1 MRRLTVT
8 TGPTT
13 TIALS
18 AAALLTISGCA
29 GGVTGGGGGAG
40 GGEGFDYGASDEDVA
55 AAVADLEPT
64 TLTYQIPAT
73 SANSPQYF
81 MGAEFKEEV
90 EKRSGGKITIEL
102 AWNQTV
108 ASYDEV
114 HDALADGRLDLA
126 FTLPTYDPSR
136 FPAFNALNDVLGG
149 DQTSPLVGEIADALV
164 ANQLAWE
171 SQPVLD
177 ELADNSVRPL
187 NPVSNTS
194 NYVTVCSKDA
204 STLDGWKGTQV
215 RVGSPAA
222 LEMVESVG
230 GTPVS
235 IAGVEAYEAL
245 QRGTIDCSLATVSDI
260 AQGGFLEVA
269 PHLSYTTDT
278 SFPRV
283 AGAILAGTSFD
294 SLPLAYQQIL
304 FDAYDGTLQG
314 GFDTVLTSKKMA
326 VEQVHAGDTPMK
338 EAESDLQDAIRSY
351 ADDKRAEIRDGGTID
366 AETVDSIEEIRAHW
380 EKAIAD
386 AGYEDGGTL
395 EDFDSWYDEET
406 DFRPIAQQFF
416 EEVMLDHRPS

>member
-18 AAALLTISGCA
+18 ATALLTISGCA

-235 IAGVEAYEAL
+235 IAGVEAY
-245 QRGTIDCSLATVSDI
+245 
-260 AQGGFLEVA
+260 
-269 PHLSYTTDT
+269 
-278 SFPRV
+278 
-283 AGAILAGTSFD
+283 
-294 SLPLAYQQIL
+294 
-304 FDAYDGTLQG
+304 
-314 GFDTVLTSKKMA
+314 
-326 VEQVHAGDTPMK
+326 
-338 EAESDLQDAIRSY
+338 
-351 ADDKRAEIRDGGTID
+351 
-366 AETVDSIEEIRAHW
+366 
-380 EKAIAD
+380 
-386 AGYEDGGTL
+386 
-395 EDFDSWYDEET
+395 
-406 DFRPIAQQFF
+406 
-416 EEVMLDHRPS
+416 